1 MQHSRNVKKII
12 YIDTVFISFL
22 LAKIPY
28 SIMRNTTFEPRL
40 GLRFISVF
48 VRSYVDKKTICTIPI
63 VLILATGILPTALAA
78 HTPAYLYGFKLGKN
92 AGLRGYYD
100 VMNDCS
106 NRPYLSTNVT
116 GAIKNFTSL
125 QQVNDC
131 DSGYDHGWNKYCHI
145 GLARHSNA
153 AADCPISGPRTQIK
167 SSQY

>member
-1 MQHSRNVKKII
+1 
-12 YIDTVFISFL
+12 
-22 LAKIPY
+22 
-28 SIMRNTTFEPRL
+28 
-40 GLRFISVF
+40 
-48 VRSYVDKKTICTIPI
+48 VDIRTIWTIPI
-63 VLILATGILPTALAA
+63 VVILATGLPTVLAA
-78 HTPAYLYGFKLGKN
+78 HTHSHTQTHSPAYLYGFGLGKN
-92 AGLRGYYD
+92 AVTRGYYD

-131 DSGYDHGWNKYCHI
+131 DSGYDDGWNKYCHM

-153 AADCPISGPRTQIK
+153 AADCPISSPKTETE